1 MINALIKIV
10 ESNDFKT
17 KWSSYEKMEFKNF
30 FLKWIGVY
38 WREIFGTSAIQN
50 KLMILLNK
58 LFEGLSINKK
68 VQDGYQ
74 KCDSS
79 IYNEY
84 IQLFLNDQEFINIAN
99 W

>member
-1 MINALIKIV
+1 
-10 ESNDFKT
+10 
-17 KWSSYEKMEFKNF
+17 
-30 FLKWIGVY
+30 
-38 WREIFGTSAIQN
+38 
-50 KLMILLNK
+50 MILLNK
-58 LFEGLSINKK
+58 LFEGLTINKK